1 MAERDNYNEEGRL
14 REEAMRKNSV
24 EPTPQRG
31 GDSDLEDVDPK
42 HRDKVADAFKAHT
55 GESEDNNEDSRIDQP
70 GSRHGKRNN

>member
-1 MAERDNYNEEGRL
+1 MTDRDNYNEEDRQ
-14 REEAMRKNSV
+14 REEAIRKNSV

-31 GDSDLEDVDPK
+31 EDGDLEDVDPK
-42 HRDKVADAFKAHT
+42 YRDKVADAFKPHA